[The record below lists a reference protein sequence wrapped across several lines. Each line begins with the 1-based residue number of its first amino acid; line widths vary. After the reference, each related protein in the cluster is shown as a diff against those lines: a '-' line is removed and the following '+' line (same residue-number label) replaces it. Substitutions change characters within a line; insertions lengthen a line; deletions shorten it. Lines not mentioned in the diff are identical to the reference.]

1 MTDQEINVAIAT
13 VCGEEYHEP
22 TGEEIKSGSYYQ
34 YQPNYTGDLNAIHSA
49 WSQLSIAKQVLA
61 CSELELL
68 CYGHSDTKLR
78 VVNASARLKSEAFL
92 RAEGKWK
99 TSSKMTP
106 AQKASR
112 K

>member
-1 MTDQEINVAIAT
+1 MLNAEINAAIAE
-13 VCGEEYHEP
+13 VCGD
-22 TGEEIKSGSYYQ
+22 GDWSYSVPDYC
-34 YQPNYTGDLNAIHSA
+34 GDLNAIHAA
-49 WSQLSIAKQVLA
+49 WSRLSIAKQVLA
-61 CSELELL
+61 CCELERL
-68 CYGHSDTKLR
+68 CYGPCDTKLR
-78 VVNASARLKSEAFL
+78 VVNASARQKSEAFL

>member
-1 MTDQEINVAIAT
+1 MTDQEIDAEIANM
-13 VCGEEYHEP
+13 CGKE
-22 TGEEIKSGSYYQ
+22 SGS

-49 WSQLSIAKQVLA
+49 WSQLSITKQAMA
-61 CSELELL
+61 CSELERL
-68 CYGHSDTKLR
+68 CYGPCDTKLR